1 MPLDERLP
9 RTSGDRPDDGD
20 LSGNGQAAPPA
31 PGGLRPDQV
40 APRLAKHIARLDPGS
55 AAALRRGPLAGAGT
69 AAFWKLAAEYA
80 PGGAARDE
88 AGWAALIQAIAILT
102 PKGRETD
109 RRSAHDHTIP
119 MGAALYKAGV
129 SELRLARLLDAP
141 REMRRDL
148 TVRLCRRLA
157 ATEHKRFHLRTL
169 AKLILDGSEKTNRR
183 IARDYYRAEAE
194 AKHGAGH
201 TSDEPDGQEV
211 SSDA

>member
-1 MPLDERLP
+1 
-9 RTSGDRPDDGD
+9 
-20 LSGNGQAAPPA
+20 
-31 PGGLRPDQV
+31 
-40 APRLAKHIARLDPGS
+40 
-55 AAALRRGPLAGAGT
+55 
-69 AAFWKLAAEYA
+69 
-80 PGGAARDE
+80 
-88 AGWAALIQAIAILT
+88 
-102 PKGRETD
+102 
-109 RRSAHDHTIP
+109 

-169 AKLILDGSEKTNRR
+169 AELILFGSEETNRR

-194 AKHGAGH
+194 AGRKAGH